1 MLPEDKGPL
10 VCQPAQLSGKINDR
24 YMQTIINVISQQD
37 NIYDGE
43 PTISKCSNPA
53 ADVNSQECVGDVII
67 TPNDTISAQ
76 KRTNASWAAIR
87 GAHKI
92 SKKTNQG
99 TKGNTSGIFHRRS
112 YADVATAPT

>member
-1 MLPEDKGPL
+1 MAVHNEKM
-10 VCQPAQLSGKINDR
+10 KKRIE
-24 YMQTIINVISQQD
+24 VISQHE
-37 NIYDGE
+37 NEYDDE

-53 ADVNSQECVGDVII
+53 SGMNSQECVGDVII
-67 TPNDTISAQ
+67 TPIDMISAQ

-99 TKGNTSGIFHRRS
+99 TKGNTSGLIHRRL
-112 YADVATAPT
+112 YADVAAVPAQ